1 MKIHC
6 STLALSALML
16 VGCFDQGSTLTT
28 APETDQN
35 QPFVTS
41 KTVLS
46 DPDQDPYT
54 PKNMSKALNSLV
66 AKRAAQS
73 GEDTT
78 GTTYALQANYLYVRF
93 LANGKR
99 GAAELKQH
107 DTDLVLFD
115 HPLDYKPLPKR
126 IVYRDPSLPDSII
139 PLFASVPIGY
149 SFGSTPYEVIKELF
163 LTEPFDDTAEDEST
177 AATVSSHAASQF
189 SARQIGGGTVK
200 LATVLKDNKISL
212 DQIQLASLLQ
222 TGNLS
227 ESRLY
232 GSENAKS
239 FGARSQAVDLGQ
251 ILSWSWTRWRPSGT
265 LKFEDDQLGDQPLV
279 GVRVTAGYSYYWRS
293 SVTDGNGYFQSPER
307 WTYSVD
313 YEANFD
319 CNQFLLED
327 GHSIYGED
335 LEIEKNSSKSA
346 WNETFKDNHAKWS
359 VIWTGAHQYYY
370 GDVFGLKRPR
380 ENGYLNFSLDIQVYD
395 GIEETEKY
403 IWFGPEAPGWYFN
416 IVVADWIEISTKGA
430 SSKSLYEAVMHELTH
445 SVHYEHLGINWWEE
459 RLSQFGWLSVRMRE
473 SFAAGFASYFA
484 EKRYPGWKPRLF
496 NSSGK
501 YSGIIVD
508 LYDGDNVYAEDDDK
522 GAPTGDAVS
531 GFTPKQIQDTWLSTA
546 TWEGFKSKLKADYP
560 SGSDGRVYTD
570 NDYDNLFAHWE
581 N

>member
-1 MKIHC
+1 VKIHF
-6 STLALSALML
+6 STLALSALLL
-16 VGCFDQGSTLTT
+16 VGCFDQGGTLTS
-28 APETDQN
+28 APHADQS

-54 PKNMSKALNSLV
+54 PENMSRALNALLAEV
-66 AKRAAQS
+66 ATRSS
-73 GEDTT
+73 GTQTSES
-78 GTTYALQANYLYVRF
+78 YELKANYLYVRF

-99 GAAELKQH
+99 GAAALKQH

-139 PLFASVPIGY
+139 PLFASVPVGY

-163 LTEPFDDTAEDEST
+163 LTEPFDDTAMDES
-177 AATVSSHAASQF
+177 AVATVSSRAASQF

-200 LATVLKDNKISL
+200 LATVLENNKISL

-227 ESRLY
+227 ESQLY
-232 GSENAKS
+232 GSENANS
-239 FGARSQAVDLGQ
+239 FGARSQPIDLGS
-251 ILSWSWTRWRPSGT
+251 ILAWSWSRWRPSGT
-265 LKFEDDQLGDQPLV
+265 LKFQDDHLGPQPLV
-279 GVRVTAGYSYYWRS
+279 GVRVTAGYSYYWRES
-293 SVTDGNGYFQSPER
+293 KTDGNGYFQSPER

-327 GHSIYGED
+327 GHSWYGED

-346 WNETFKDNHAKWS
+346 WNETFTGNQAKWS
-359 VIWTGAHQYYY
+359 VIWTGAYQYYY
-370 GDVFGLKRPR
+370 GNIDGLKRPR

-395 GIEETEKY
+395 GIENTEKY
-403 IWFGPEAPGWYFN
+403 IWDGDEAPAWYFT
-416 IVVADWIEISTKGA
+416 IGAADWIEISTKGK
-430 SSKSLYEAVMHELTH
+430 SSFDLYGAIMHELSH

-459 RLSQFGWLSVRMRE
+459 RTAQFYLLSDRMRE
-473 SFAAGFASYFA
+473 SFAAGLESYFCSQ
-484 EKRYPGWKPRLF
+484 RYPNSLPRRFQKL
-496 NSSGK
+496 
-501 YSGIIVD
+501 YTGIYVD
-508 LYDGDNVYAEDDDK
+508 LMDAQNLDYAEDVAK
-522 GAPTGDAVS
+522 GVVQGDMVG
-531 GFTPKQIQDTWLSTA
+531 GFTVQQIQYTWLRSA
-546 TWEGFKSKLKADYP
+546 TWDGFKANLKSDYP
-560 SGSDGRVYTD
+560 DSSGQSYNYTSSAL
-570 NDYDNLFAHWE
+570 DNLFAHWG

>member
-1 MKIHC
+1 
-6 STLALSALML
+6 
-16 VGCFDQGSTLTT
+16 
-28 APETDQN
+28 
-35 QPFVTS
+35 
-41 KTVLS
+41 
-46 DPDQDPYT
+46 
-54 PKNMSKALNSLV
+54 MSKALNALLTEV
-66 AKRAAQS
+66 AARSS
-73 GEDTT
+73 GTEANE
-78 GTTYALQANYLYVRF
+78 TYELQANYLYVRF

-126 IVYRDPSLPDSII
+126 IVYKDPSLPDSII

-177 AATVSSHAASQF
+177 VATVSSHAASQF

-200 LATVLKDNKISL
+200 LATILQKSKISL

-232 GSENAKS
+232 GSENARS
-239 FGARSQAVDLGQ
+239 FGARSQPVDLEQ

-265 LKFEDDQLGDQPLV
+265 LKFYDDQLGDQPLI
-279 GVRVTAGYSYYWRS
+279 GVRVTAGYSYYWRES
-293 SVTDGNGYFQSPER
+293 ETNGSGYFQSPER

-313 YEANFD
+313 YELNFD

-370 GDVFGLKRPR
+370 GNIDGLKRPR
-380 ENGYLNFSLDIQVYD
+380 ENGVLNFSIDIQVYD
-395 GIEETEKY
+395 GIEETEYY
-403 IWFGPEAPGWYFN
+403 IWDGAEAAGWYFT
-416 IVVADWIEISTKGA
+416 IGLADWIEISTKGK
-430 SSKSLYEAVMHELTH
+430 SSFDLYGAIMHELSH
-445 SVHYEHLGINWWEE
+445 SVHYEHLGINWWEA
-459 RLSQFGWLSVRMRE
+459 RTTQFYLLSDRMRE
-473 SFAAGFASYFA
+473 SFAAGLESYFCSQ
-484 EKRYPGWKPRLF
+484 RYPHVPPRRYQ
-496 NSSGK
+496 S
-501 YSGIIVD
+501 YYTGIFVD
-508 LYDGDNVYAEDDDK
+508 LMDAQNIDYADDVKKGIVQGDMV
-522 GAPTGDAVS
+522 G
-531 GFTPKQIQDTWLSTA
+531 GFTPQQIQNTWLRSATWDGFKVNLQSDYPDGSGQSYNYTSTA
-546 TWEGFKSKLKADYP
+546 L
-560 SGSDGRVYTD
+560 
-570 NDYDNLFAHWE
+570 DNLFSHWG